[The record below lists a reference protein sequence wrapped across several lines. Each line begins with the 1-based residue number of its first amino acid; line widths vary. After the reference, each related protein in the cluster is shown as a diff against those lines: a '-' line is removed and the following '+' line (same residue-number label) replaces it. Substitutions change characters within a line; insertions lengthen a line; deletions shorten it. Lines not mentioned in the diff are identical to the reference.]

1 MLFSRTK
8 QHTPEEVRPGAGN
21 TPPPLQ
27 PMQSPQA
34 NQPSPPPIQQSAAQ
48 SPAVPKVSQVSQ
60 TKSPPQKTVE
70 PKNKVLSER
79 ALQFQELKGRIHRK
93 LIDRLDFNRMETED
107 KDVIREQVKGL
118 VGELADEEQAIL
130 NLNDRQRL
138 ITEVID
144 EVFGLGPLE
153 IILKD
158 PSVTDIL
165 INGPKQIYVERRG
178 RLELTDVQFKD
189 NAHLLH
195 IIDRIVSAVG
205 RRCDEVSPMVDA
217 RLPDGSRVN
226 AVIPPLA
233 IDGPSMSIRRFGADP
248 VRIDDLIRYK
258 SIAPEMVEFLDGCV
272 KARLNILIVGGTGSG
287 KTTLLNN
294 LSSFIPHNERI
305 VTIEDAAELILQQ
318 PHIVRLESR
327 PPNIEGKGQITIR
340 DLLINALRMRPDR
353 IIVGEC
359 RGAETLDMLQAMN
372 TGHDGSMTTVHANSP
387 RDAISRVE
395 TMVSM
400 AGFDLPMKA
409 IRQQFSSAVNVI
421 VQGARLT
428 GGPRKILQISEVT
441 GMEGETVTLQDIF
454 VYKQEGISPEG
465 KAYGS
470 FHATGIR
477 PSFLDRFKS
486 FGIPLDMEL
495 FSPRVLLKDY
505 E

>member
-1 MLFSRTK
+1 MLFSRSK
-8 QHTPEEVRPGAGN
+8 VPVADELKAGSSASQNGNQAKPGASGGD
-21 TPPPLQ
+21 
-27 PMQSPQA
+27 S
-34 NQPSPPPIQQSAAQ
+34 
-48 SPAVPKVSQVSQ
+48 
-60 TKSPPQKTVE
+60 
-70 PKNKVLSER
+70 KNKALSER
-79 ALQFQELKGRIHRK
+79 VNQFQDLKARIHRK
-93 LIDRLDFNRMETED
+93 LVDRLDFNRMETED
-107 KDVIREQVKGL
+107 HKVIREQVKQMVGDL
-118 VGELADEEQAIL
+118 VDEEQAIL
-130 NLNDRQRL
+130 NFNDRQRL
-138 ITEVID
+138 ISEVID

-153 IILKD
+153 VLLKD
-158 PSVTDIL
+158 PSITDIL
-165 INGPKQIYVERRG
+165 VNGPKKIYVERRG
-178 RLELTDVQFKD
+178 KLDATEVQFKD
-189 NAHLLH
+189 NSHLLH
-195 IIDRIVSAVG
+195 IIDKIVSAVG

-248 VRIDDLIRYK
+248 VRIDDLIRFK
-258 SIAPEMVEFLDGCV
+258 SISPEMVEFLDACV
-272 KARLNILIVGGTGSG
+272 KARLNVLIVGGTGSG

-294 LSSFIPHNERI
+294 LSSFIPNTERI

-327 PPNIEGKGQITIR
+327 PPNIEGKGQVTIR

-400 AGFDLPMKA
+400 AGFELPIKA
-409 IRQQFSSAVNVI
+409 IRQQFASAVNII

-441 GMEGETVTLQDIF
+441 GMEGETVTVQDIF
-454 VYKQEGISPEG
+454 VFKQEGVTQDG
-465 KAYGS
+465 RAYGA

-477 PSFLDRFKS
+477 PTFMDRLKAH
-486 FGIPLDMEL
+486 GVPLSMEL
-495 FSPRVLLKDY
+495 FEPRILLRDTDK
-505 E
+505 

>member
-1 MLFSRTK
+1 MLFSRAK
-8 QHTPEEVRPGAGN
+8 QNTPEELKL
-21 TPPPLQ
+21 PPAKPAPADTLAA
-27 PMQSPQA
+27 PKPA
-34 NQPSPPPIQQSAAQ
+34 NDAEEFKKKA
-48 SPAVPKVSQVSQ
+48 
-60 TKSPPQKTVE
+60 
-70 PKNKVLSER
+70 LSER

-93 LIDRLDFNRMETED
+93 LVDRLDFSRMDTED
-107 KDVIREQVKGL
+107 KDVVREQVRQL
-118 VGELADEEQAIL
+118 VSDLADEEQAIL
-130 NLNDRQRL
+130 NFNDRQRL
-138 ITEVID
+138 VGEVID

-153 IILKD
+153 ILLKD
-158 PSVTDIL
+158 PTITDIL
-165 INGPKQIYVERRG
+165 VNGPKKVYVEQKG
-178 RLELTDVQFKD
+178 RLSPTEVQFKD

-195 IIDRIVSAVG
+195 IIDKIVSAVG

-258 SIAPEMVEFLDGCV
+258 SITSDMVGFLDAAV
-272 KARLNILIVGGTGSG
+272 KARLNVLIVGGTGSG

-327 PPNIEGKGQITIR
+327 PANIEGKGRVSIR

-400 AGFDLPMKA
+400 AGFELPLKA
-409 IRQQFSSAVNVI
+409 VRQQFASAVNII

-441 GMEGETVTLQDIF
+441 GMEGEIITLQDIF
-454 VYKQEGISPEG
+454 IYKQEGVGPDG
-465 KAYGS
+465 RAYGS

-477 PSFLDRFKS
+477 PTVLDRFKAY
-486 FGIPLDMEL
+486 GVPLDMRL
-495 FSPRVLLKDY
+495 FEPRILLKDY
-505 E
+505 ETS

>member
-1 MLFSRTK
+1 MLFSRSK
-8 QHTPEEVRPGAGN
+8 QEELKLPPANKSAQAVGLADPPKSGAAGDD
-21 TPPPLQ
+21 
-27 PMQSPQA
+27 MKK
-34 NQPSPPPIQQSAAQ
+34 
-48 SPAVPKVSQVSQ
+48 KVV
-60 TKSPPQKTVE
+60 
-70 PKNKVLSER
+70 SER
-79 ALQFQELKGRIHRK
+79 NLQFQDLKGRIHRK
-93 LIDRLDFNRMETED
+93 LVDRLDFSRMETED
-107 KDVIREQVKGL
+107 KETLREQVKQL
-118 VGELADEEQAIL
+118 VSDIADEEQAIL
-130 NLNDRQRL
+130 NFNDRQRL
-138 ITEVID
+138 VSEVID

-153 IILKD
+153 VLLKD

-165 INGPKQIYVERRG
+165 VNGPKKVYVEQKG
-178 RLELTDVQFKD
+178 RLSATDIQFKD

-195 IIDRIVSAVG
+195 IIDKIVSAIG

-248 VRIDDLIRYK
+248 VRCDDLIRYK
-258 SIAPEMVEFLDGCV
+258 SITPDMIEFLDAVV
-272 KARLNILIVGGTGSG
+272 KARLNVLIVGGTGSG

-294 LSSFIPHNERI
+294 LSSFIPHTERI

-327 PPNIEGKGQITIR
+327 PPNIEGKGQVTIR

-400 AGFDLPMKA
+400 AGFELPIKA
-409 IRQQFSSAVNVI
+409 VRQQFASAVNVI

-428 GGPRKILQISEVT
+428 GGPRKITQISEVT
-441 GMEGETVTLQDIF
+441 GMEGETITIQDIF
-454 VYKQEGISPEG
+454 SYKQEGVGPDG
-465 KAYGS
+465 KAYGA

-477 PSFLDRFKS
+477 PTFLDRFKAY
-486 FGIPLDMEL
+486 GVPLDMSL
-495 FSPRVLLKDY
+495 FEPRILLKDY
-505 E
+505 ETQ

>member
-1 MLFSRTK
+1 MLFSRSK
-8 QHTPEEVRPGAGN
+8 QGTAEELKL
-21 TPPPLQ
+21 PPAAKPASAPAPVSDQ
-27 PMQSPQA
+27 PKTEAES
-34 NQPSPPPIQQSAAQ
+34 
-48 SPAVPKVSQVSQ
+48 
-60 TKSPPQKTVE
+60 QKTKAV
-70 PKNKVLSER
+70 SER
-79 ALQFQELKGRIHRK
+79 VLQFQELKGRIHRK
-93 LIDRLDFNRMETED
+93 LVDRLDFSRMEAED
-107 KDVIREQVKGL
+107 KDVVRDQVRQL
-118 VGELADEEQAIL
+118 VSDLADEEQAIL

-138 ITEVID
+138 VSEVID

-153 IILKD
+153 VLLKD
-158 PSVTDIL
+158 PAITDIL
-165 INGPKQIYVERRG
+165 VNGPKHVYVEQKG
-178 RLELTDVQFKD
+178 RLNLTNVQFKD
-189 NAHLLH
+189 NSHLLH
-195 IIDRIVSAVG
+195 IIDKIVSAVG

-248 VRIDDLIRYK
+248 VRVDDLIRYK
-258 SIAPEMVEFLDGCV
+258 SITSDMVGFLDASV
-272 KARLNILIVGGTGSG
+272 KARLNVLIVGGTGSG

-294 LSSFIPHNERI
+294 LSSFIPHDERI

-327 PPNIEGKGQITIR
+327 PANIEGKGRVSIR

-400 AGFDLPMKA
+400 AGFELPIKA
-409 IRQQFSSAVNVI
+409 VRQQFAAAVNII

-441 GMEGETVTLQDIF
+441 GMEGEIITLQDIF
-454 VYKQEGISPEG
+454 IYKQEGVGPDG
-465 KAYGS
+465 RAFGG

-477 PSFLDRFKS
+477 PTCLDRFKAY
-486 FGIPLDMEL
+486 GVPLDMRL
-495 FSPRVLLKDY
+495 FEPRILMKDY
-505 E
+505 ETS

>member
-1 MLFSRTK
+1 MLFNRMK
-8 QHTPEEVRPGAGN
+8 QNSPEEVRPGAGAF
-21 TPPPLQ
+21 TPQAKQ
-27 PMQSPQA
+27 PAPKLPSATPTGAKPA
-34 NQPSPPPIQQSAAQ
+34 NQPDNS
-48 SPAVPKVSQVSQ
+48 
-60 TKSPPQKTVE
+60 
-70 PKNKVLSER
+70 KNNVLSER
-79 ALQFQELKGRIHRK
+79 ASQFQELKGRIHRK
-93 LIDRLDFNRMETED
+93 LVDRLDFNRMETED
-107 KDVIREQVKGL
+107 KDVVREQVRNL
-118 VGELADEEQAIL
+118 VGDLADEEQAIL
-130 NLNDRQRL
+130 NLTDRQRL
-138 ITEVID
+138 INEVID

-153 IILKD
+153 VILKD
-158 PSVTDIL
+158 PTVTDIL
-165 INGPKQIYVERRG
+165 INGPKQIYVEKRG
-178 RLELTDVQFKD
+178 RLELTDVRFKD

-258 SIAPEMVEFLDGCV
+258 SIAPEMVEFLDACV
-272 KARLNILIVGGTGSG
+272 KARLNVLIVGGTGSG

-294 LSSFIPHNERI
+294 LSSFIPDTERI

-327 PPNIEGKGQITIR
+327 PPNIEGKGQVAIR
-340 DLLINALRMRPDR
+340 DLLINALRMRPVR

-409 IRQQFSSAVNVI
+409 IRQQFASAVNVI

-428 GGPRKILQISEVT
+428 GGPRKILQVSEIT
-441 GMEGETVTLQDIF
+441 GMEGETITLQDIF
-454 VYKQEGISPEG
+454 IYKQEGISPDG

-477 PSFLDRFKS
+477 PSFLDRFKAY
-486 FGIPLDMEL
+486 GIPLNMEL
-495 FSPRVLLKDY
+495 FSPRILLKDY

>member
-1 MLFSRTK
+1 MLFSRSK
-8 QHTPEEVRPGAGN
+8 QNSSDEVKLPGGAKPTASSALSKIAGPAKAGAG
-21 TPPPLQ
+21 T
-27 PMQSPQA
+27 
-34 NQPSPPPIQQSAAQ
+34 
-48 SPAVPKVSQVSQ
+48 AVAPGPGGNPEDLKKKAV
-60 TKSPPQKTVE
+60 
-70 PKNKVLSER
+70 SER
-79 ALQFQELKGRIHRK
+79 TSQFHELKARIHRK
-93 LIDRLDFNRMETED
+93 LIDRLDFTRMETEE
-107 KDVIREQVKGL
+107 KDVVREQVKQL
-118 VGELADEEQAIL
+118 VGDLADEEQAIL
-130 NLNDRQRL
+130 NFSDRQRL
-138 ITEVID
+138 ISEVID

-153 IILKD
+153 VLLKD
-158 PSVTDIL
+158 PTVTDIL
-165 INGPKQIYVERRG
+165 VNGPKKIYVEQRG
-178 RLELTDVQFKD
+178 KLTQTDVQFKD

-195 IIDRIVSAVG
+195 IIDKIVSAVG

-248 VRIDDLIRYK
+248 IRIDDLVKYK
-258 SIAPEMVEFLDGCV
+258 SITPDMVEFLDAAV
-272 KARLNILIVGGTGSG
+272 KARLNVLIVGGTGSG

-294 LSSFIPHNERI
+294 LSSFIPHTERI

-327 PPNIEGKGQITIR
+327 PPNIEGKGQVTIR

-400 AGFDLPMKA
+400 AGFELPIKA
-409 IRQQFSSAVNVI
+409 VRQQFSSAVNVI

-428 GGPRKILQISEVT
+428 GGPRKILQVSEVT
-441 GMEGETVTLQDIF
+441 GMEGETITIQDIF
-454 VYKQEGISPEG
+454 IYKQEGVGPDG
-465 KAYGS
+465 KAFGS

-477 PSFLDRFKS
+477 PTFLDRFKAY
-486 FGIPLDMEL
+486 GVPLDMRL
-495 FSPRVLLKDY
+495 FEPRVMLRDY
-505 E
+505 EG